1 MGTYFSSLSGKQVDD
16 AITALQNMCPQI
28 IVINAGNGAT
38 VNCKCTAVGYNKT
51 AIADSSGKCTFD
63 IPEYGDYVINPNSD
77 NVTQPMYVFKRV
89 TVDLS

>member
-28 IVINAGNGAT
+28 IVTGAT
-38 VNCKCTAVGYNKT
+38 PNSQVVCKCTSPTVNLTET
-51 AIADSSGKCTFD
+51 ADNTGSCTFN
-63 IPEYGDYVINPNSD
+63 IPEYGEYVINPSSD
-77 NVTQPMYVFKRV
+77 NVTQPMYTFNRV